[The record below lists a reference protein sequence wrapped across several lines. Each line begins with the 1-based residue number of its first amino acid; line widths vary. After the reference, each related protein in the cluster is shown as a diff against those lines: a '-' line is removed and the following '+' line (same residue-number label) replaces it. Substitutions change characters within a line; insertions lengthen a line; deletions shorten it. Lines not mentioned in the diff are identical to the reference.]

1 MLRRIIV
8 VIFCV
13 FLLSGCSQTELVY
26 RNADWLAYRW
36 VDRLLDADQAQ
47 SEQWSLL
54 FERVME
60 EHRRELLPQVVA
72 LLNQASQQADRGL
85 SADRLG
91 CLWQGADRLIETH
104 GRLIVPAATQVLS
117 GISSEQIEH
126 LNAELEERN
135 AEYRDDYLHPDAAE
149 REAARIE
156 RFIERVE
163 RWTGELTTEQARLV
177 EAAVQRM
184 PDIAG
189 DWLDYRERQQQRL
202 LALLRAD
209 QGAQAVETFLIAWW
223 VEAADRDPRLVNDF
237 QQLRDG
243 WIRMLVELDAT
254 LDEQQRDHLLARL
267 TDLRDDLA
275 GEIDSGAS
283 VAALRPVDP
292 VCSRLL

>member
-1 MLRRIIV
+1 MHHRIFV
-8 VIFCV
+8 VIVCTL
-13 FLLSGCSQTELVY
+13 LLSGCSSTELVY

-47 SEQWSLL
+47 SEQWPLM
-54 FERVME
+54 FERLLE
-60 EHRRELLPQVVA
+60 EHRRELLPHVVA

-91 CLWQGADRLIETH
+91 CLWQGADRLMETH
-104 GRLIVPAATQVLS
+104 GRLIVPTATRVLS
-117 GISSEQIEH
+117 GISAEQIEH
-126 LNAELEERN
+126 LHAQLQERN
-135 AEYRDDYLHPDAAE
+135 ADYRDQYLQPDPAE

-156 RFIERVE
+156 RFTERVE
-163 RWTGELTTEQARLV
+163 RWTGELTNEQARLV
-177 EAAVQRM
+177 EAAVRRM

-189 DWLDYRERQQQRL
+189 DWLRYRERQQQRL

-209 QGAQAVETFLIAWW
+209 QSARALEAFLTAWW
-223 VEAADRDPRLVNDF
+223 VDAADRDPQLVNDF
-237 QQLRDG
+237 QRLRDG
-243 WIRMLVELDAT
+243 WIRMLVELGDT
-254 LDEQQRDHLLARL
+254 LDEQQRDHLLASL